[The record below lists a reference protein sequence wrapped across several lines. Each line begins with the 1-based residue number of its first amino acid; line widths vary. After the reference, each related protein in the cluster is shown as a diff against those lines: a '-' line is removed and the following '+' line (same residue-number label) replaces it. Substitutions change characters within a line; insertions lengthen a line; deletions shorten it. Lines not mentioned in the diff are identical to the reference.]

1 MATRMSRLR
10 WCVGLAVVGVVLG
23 ATTAATKKGG
33 ASFKKLDRDTWQ
45 QPERVMADL
54 RLTGGMQ
61 VADVGCGN
69 GYFTFRLAEAVG
81 EKGKVFATEIS
92 KGALKN
98 VSTRAAKEKVANIQT
113 VLSEPTKTKLA
124 PESVDATLIAMV
136 LHHVP
141 KNLRAALTKD
151 IARAIRPGGYLYI
164 LEWRVDA
171 KVKYD
176 KDRRI
181 SRTDLIKLATDAGL
195 TLDAEFHYL
204 PHQVFMRLR
213 KPPKP
218 K

>member
-1 MATRMSRLR
+1 MTMQTSRSR
-10 WCVGLAVVGVVLG
+10 WCVALVAAGVVLS
-23 ATTAATKKGG
+23 AVVCSAAARKTG
-33 ASFKKLDRDTWQ
+33 RDEWQ

-54 RLTGGMQ
+54 GLTGGSQ

-69 GYFTFRLAEAVG
+69 GYFTFRLAKAVG
-81 EKGKVFATEIS
+81 AKGKVFATEIS

-98 VSTRAAKEKVANIQT
+98 VSARAAKENIKNIQT
-113 VLSEPTKTKLA
+113 VLSEPTKTNLA
-124 PESVDATLIAMV
+124 AESVDAAMICNV

-141 KNLRAALTKD
+141 KKLRADLVKD
-151 IARAIRPGGYLYI
+151 IAQALKPGGAFFI
-164 LEWRVDA
+164 IDWRVNA

-181 SRTDLIKLATDAGL
+181 PKTDLVKLATDAGL

-204 PHQVFMRLR
+204 QNQVFLRLR
-213 KPPKP
+213 KPTKP